1 MHNTIIEIDSKQ
13 FIKNLQTIRKQINN
27 LKFCLPV
34 KANAYGHGLVG
45 MCLIAEP
52 YIDYFAVACLEEGQK
67 LRQNGIVKPIL
78 VFGGFSEEEIPDLIT
93 QNLEITISSHYKAQ
107 LVIKYCKAKKINCKV
122 HIKVDTGMN
131 RIGVRLENA
140 MKLIHEILNTKE
152 LNLIGVYSHFAS
164 SDSIDQGFSLMQLK
178 NFTKLVQDIK
188 SINPNIICHL
198 ANSGGIINYP
208 DSYFDM
214 VRPGILAYGYLPI
227 QPIHNQFKEIKPC
240 FSLKSKVI
248 YFKVVAK
255 NQIISYNQSYIT
267 KKDTRVVTIP
277 IGYGDGYRRMLTNIG
292 EVLIRGNKYKV
303 AGIICMDMFMVD
315 IGNSE
320 SYVGDEVILIGKQ
333 NEEEITLESI
343 AQKCNTIINEILVG
357 FNERI
362 PRVYF

>member
-227 QPIHNQFKEIKPC
+227 QPIHNHFKEIKPC

>member
-107 LVIKYCKAKKINCKV
+107 LV
-122 HIKVDTGMN
+122 IKVDTGMN